1 MIIVEEKSRCSGCHA
16 CANACPKNCIQMI
29 SDEEGFWYPQV
40 DKEKCID
47 CGLCEKVCPII
58 HKWQPDDSRTTT
70 AMAAINLNEEIRLKS
85 SSGGIFTLIAEE
97 IINQGGVVF
106 GAAFAD
112 DFRLVHHICVEN
124 AANLE
129 KLRGSKYVQSK
140 IGDTYKQAKA
150 FLDSGRKVLFTGTPC
165 QIGGL
170 YSYLRKPYVNL
181 FTQDIICHAVPS
193 PMVWEKYVDER
204 EKKAASK
211 TQRMFFR
218 HKKYGWKTFAVLFEF
233 SNNTAYVKNLREDS
247 FMRAFL
253 SNSCLRPSCYDCSF
267 KSVKRQADITLADF
281 WGVQYVLSDM
291 DDNKGTSLVIVHSK
305 KGLEL
310 LSAIKEHIQTKET
323 NIENAIKYNPALIS
337 SVSVGSKR
345 DAYMNVIKA
354 TGVDELADRLFPLTA
369 KGKLVNTLSKVGV
382 YDKLVILKS
391 RLKRR

>member
-1 MIIVEEKSRCSGCHA
+1 MISIEEKSHCSGCHA

-70 AMAAINLNEEIRLKS
+70 AMAAINLNEEIRFKS

-112 DFRLVHHICVEN
+112 DFKSVHHICVDN
-124 AANLE
+124 TDDLE

-140 IGDTYKQAKA
+140 IGDTYKQAKH

-170 YSYLRKPYVNL
+170 YSYLRKPYENL
-181 FTQDIICHAVPS
+181 FTQDIICHGVPS

-233 SNNTAYVKNLREDS
+233 SNNTAYIKNLREDS

-281 WGVQYVLSDM
+281 WGIQNVLPEM
-291 DDNKGTSLVIVHSK
+291 DDDKGTSLVLLHTSQGK
-305 KGLEL
+305 EL
-310 LSAIKEHIQTKET
+310 IYFLKDKYRYKNVNTEVIT
-323 NIENAIKYNPALIS
+323 KYNPAGV
-337 SVSVGSKR
+337 VSCKLNKNRNRFLKCIKNSEFDKTVSKYTKDSLYRKTRSFIGRLMR
-345 DAYMNVIKA
+345 DIRK
-354 TGVDELADRLFPLTA
+354 
-369 KGKLVNTLSKVGV
+369 
-382 YDKLVILKS
+382 
-391 RLKRR
+391 

>member
-1 MIIVEEKSRCSGCHA
+1 MIDITSKEKCSGCHA
-16 CANACPKNCIQMI
+16 CSNICPKNCIQMI

-47 CGLCEKVCPII
+47 CGLCEKACPII
-58 HKWQPDDSRTTT
+58 HKWQSDNSRTTT

-112 DFRLVHHICVEN
+112 DFRLVHHICVDN
-124 AANLE
+124 TDDLE

-140 IGDTYKQAKA
+140 IGDTYKQAKYY
-150 FLDSGRKVLFTGTPC
+150 LDSGRKVLFTGTPC

-170 YSYLRKPYVNL
+170 YSYLRRPYENL
-181 FTQDIICHAVPS
+181 FTQDIICHGVPS
-193 PMVWEKYVDER
+193 PMVWEKYVENR
-204 EKKAASK
+204 EKKAASS

-218 HKKYGWKTFAVLFEF
+218 HKKYGWKTYAVLFEF

-281 WGVQYVLSDM
+281 WGIQNVLPEM
-291 DDNKGTSLVIVHSK
+291 DDDKGTSLVLVHSD
-305 KGLEL
+305 KGQQMLKS
-310 LSAIKEHIQTKET
+310 LSDRLKCKTVDCDVVE
-323 NIENAIKYNPALIS
+323 KYNPAGTK
-337 SVSVGSKR
+337 SVAINQKRVGFLSEIQLGDFENTVLKFTKPNLYKR
-345 DAYMNVIKA
+345 IKGFLSRIKRIVIR
-354 TGVDELADRLFPLTA
+354 V
-369 KGKLVNTLSKVGV
+369 
-382 YDKLVILKS
+382 
-391 RLKRR
+391 LKRNT